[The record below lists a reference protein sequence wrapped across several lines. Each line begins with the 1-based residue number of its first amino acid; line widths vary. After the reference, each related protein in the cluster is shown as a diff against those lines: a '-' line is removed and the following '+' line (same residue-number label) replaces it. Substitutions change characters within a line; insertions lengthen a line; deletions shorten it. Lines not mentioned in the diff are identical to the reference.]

1 MAAGSAGSPDPEA
14 RAAAHVVVIGGGVA
28 GLTAAREVLVTRPDV
43 RVTVLE
49 GASEVGGKL
58 RVGEIA
64 GIPVD
69 LGAESMLN
77 RRPEGTDLA
86 RSVGLG
92 EHLVHPRV
100 SGAGVWTRGAIRP
113 LPPTLMGI
121 PANLGVAADSGI
133 LTRMGVARAQLER
146 GLPRLDLR
154 EDVGIGRLVARRLG
168 PQVRDRLVEPLLGG
182 VYAGRSDE
190 ISTHAAMPQLVSAV
204 SHEGSL
210 LAAARAATSGGTGPT
225 QAKTPAAPVFAGISG
240 GVGRLP
246 GAVAADVSAR
256 GGEVVCGA
264 LVRELM
270 RTERGWRIVHG
281 PTISP
286 TLVDA
291 AAVILALPTAPAA
304 RLLEQACQ
312 GAARELARIEY
323 ASMAIITVAVDA
335 RRVDVDLAGSGFLV
349 PPVDGRLIKAATYS
363 SRKWAWL
370 HGDVLVL
377 RCSVGRH
384 HEEADLQREDSDL
397 VEDAV
402 MDLRDATG
410 LHAPLLDA
418 VVTRWG
424 GALPQYAVGHVE
436 RVARIQAA
444 LRTVPGVEV
453 CGAAY
458 DGVGIP
464 AVIASGRAAATRVT
478 DALAP
483 AATMGT

>member
-1 MAAGSAGSPDPEA
+1 M
-14 RAAAHVVVIGGGVA
+14 IGGGVA
-28 GLTAAREVLVTRPDV
+28 GLTAAREVLVARPDV

-146 GLPRLDLR
+146 GLPRLDLS

-204 SHEGSL
+204 SQEGSL
-210 LAAARAATSGGTGPT
+210 LAAARAATSGGAEPT

-246 GAVAADVSAR
+246 VAVAADVSAR
-256 GGEVVCGA
+256 GGEIVCGA

-291 AAVILALPTAPAA
+291 DAVILAVPTAPAA
-304 RLLEQACQ
+304 RLLEEAGQ

-335 RRVDVDLAGSGFLV
+335 AASTSISPVPGSWFRRSTAGSSRRR
-349 PPVDGRLIKAATYS
+349 PTAA
-363 SRKWAWL
+363 
-370 HGDVLVL
+370 
-377 RCSVGRH
+377 
-384 HEEADLQREDSDL
+384 
-397 VEDAV
+397 
-402 MDLRDATG
+402 
-410 LHAPLLDA
+410 
-418 VVTRWG
+418 
-424 GALPQYAVGHVE
+424 
-436 RVARIQAA
+436 
-444 LRTVPGVEV
+444 
-453 CGAAY
+453 
-458 DGVGIP
+458 
-464 AVIASGRAAATRVT
+464 ASGRGCTVTCSCCAARSVAIARRPTCSATTATSSRTRSWTCVT
-478 DALAP
+478 P
-483 AATMGT
+483 PVCTRRCSMRR